1 MFIDL
6 GFTATNIISNGA
18 RQASEWRGQLGDLQA
33 AIQALGTSLPLVALS
48 GASLVLPGER
58 VSGAGIEDRSR
69 GEGSGRDSQSRWRTF
84 QLNAPATCSASLVLP
99 GERVSGAGIEDRS
112 RGEGSGRDSQN
123 RWRTF
128 QLNPPATCSASLV
141 MPGEQVR
148 GGRGGGQKEQGRR
161 QRQDSTC
168 SWTSIQVR
176 AASDLNGQGHRRRC

>member
-48 GASLVLPGER
+48 G
-58 VSGAGIEDRSR
+58 
-69 GEGSGRDSQSRWRTF
+69 
-84 QLNAPATCSASLVLP
+84 ASLVLP